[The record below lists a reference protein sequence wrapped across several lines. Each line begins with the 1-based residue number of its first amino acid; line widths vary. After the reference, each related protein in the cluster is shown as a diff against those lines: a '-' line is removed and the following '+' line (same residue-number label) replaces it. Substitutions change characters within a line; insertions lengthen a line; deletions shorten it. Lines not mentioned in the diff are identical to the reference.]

1 MASESFPKPELP
13 GNFRGL
19 IKLSIEQ
26 AHRAFEV
33 WIKTSEDARRSIA
46 ASSELARNGAVAL
59 QGKVMEIT
67 RANADASFLM
77 ALKLAESKHIGQVM
91 ELYADHLRKQMNA
104 LAGHLE
110 DIRDLTFQIICPSQ
124 GSPNANADV
133 TTSAD
138 GGAQS
143 PKKATVMEDV
153 RLMSAPQPS
162 QFHEKSASATD
173 GVTAGVE
180 QPRERIP
187 RAVVGAKVG
196 AQNLAARE
204 KSPNPP
210 AVPENTRARNVPAGS
225 AQPRKKA
232 KPPEDEPLP
241 SLQPQSLARET
252 IDKTGGVG
260 KPSERVAAAVVRA
273 KVSKQNSPKVTLS
286 EKSASRTTTPEDMQS
301 ALASRR
307 YKGVPTGAR
316 PPKKA
321 KKEARLT
328 SAPSRP
334 QSQGKKAPETEVRQA
349 NESAA
354 AAVGGVKVRTQ
365 IPPKVTKGEKSSK
378 QPATAID
385 TRSPLAATPKGLE
398 KGNVHNLADR
408 IKRSSRPKTRPM
420 R

>member
-1 MASESFPKPELP
+1 MASESFPKTELP
-13 GNFRGL
+13 GNLRGL

-33 WIKTSEDARRSIA
+33 WMKANEDARRSIA
-46 ASSELARNGAVAL
+46 ASSGLARYGAVAL

-77 ALKLAESKHIGQVM
+77 ALKLAESQHIGQVM
-91 ELYADHLRKQMNA
+91 ELYADHLRKRMNA

-143 PKKATVMEDV
+143 PNKATVMKDV

-173 GVTAGVE
+173 PVSAGVK

-187 RAVVGAKVG
+187 RAVVGAKVR

-204 KSPNPP
+204 NSPNPP
-210 AVPENTRARNVPAGS
+210 AVPENTRAKNVPAGS
-225 AQPRKKA
+225 AQARKKA
-232 KPPEDEPLP
+232 NSPEDARLP
-241 SLQPQSLARET
+241 SLQPQSHARET

-260 KPSERVAAAVVRA
+260 KPSERVAAAAKVRA
-273 KVSKQNSPKVTLS
+273 QNSPKITLS
-286 EKSASRTTTPEDMQS
+286 EKSASRTTTPEGMPS

-316 PPKKA
+316 PPKEA

-334 QSQGKKAPETEVRQA
+334 QSQGKRAPKTEVRQA

-354 AAVGGVKVRTQ
+354 AAVAGVKVRTQ
-365 IPPKVTKGEKSSK
+365 ILPKVTKGVKSSK
-378 QPATAID
+378 QPATAIA
-385 TRSPLAATPKGLE
+385 TRSHLAATPKGLE

-408 IKRSSRPKTRPM
+408 LKPSSRPKTRPM